1 MLVIICC
8 FSVAIDIYTLSSFN
22 TQKIVRT
29 TAIVE
34 KQTHAFTQWGDAYD
48 KITLETKEGL
58 TIYTSLKL
66 SPTTITHHE
75 VNITVPWREISLK
88 EFYQGVYMGD
98 VNVTSKPTPPSG
110 VTPYLRAFIASQHAT
125 QEMKELFGAL
135 FFDDPISLELQEKV
149 SLFGLAAVL
158 SLSGLNVGILTVL
171 ILFLLKPLYTF
182 FQKRYFPYRS
192 RQGDL
197 MFIVMVLMVGYLVV
211 VDFTPSFLRA
221 VVMMVVG
228 FLFYA
233 KRIEIFSFASVLSV
247 VLLILAFVPA
257 FVFSRGFWLSVAG
270 VYFIYLFL
278 HYWGKWEGWKVY
290 VGLTFWIYVIMLP
303 IIHTLFPLFS
313 QLQLTSPF
321 TSMAYD
327 LFYPLSVV
335 LHMVG
340 WGGVMDDALS
350 SFLSISASGRTL
362 QTPLWFFYLYV
373 VTALLSWREEIA
385 FWLLNAL
392 GVLFFMLGVVGI

>member
-1 MLVIICC
+1 
-8 FSVAIDIYTLSSFN
+8 
-22 TQKIVRT
+22 
-29 TAIVE
+29 
-34 KQTHAFTQWGDAYD
+34 
-48 KITLETKEGL
+48 
-58 TIYTSLKL
+58 
-66 SPTTITHHE
+66 
-75 VNITVPWREISLK
+75 
-88 EFYQGVYMGD
+88 
-98 VNVTSKPTPPSG
+98 
-110 VTPYLRAFIASQHAT
+110 
-125 QEMKELFGAL
+125 
-135 FFDDPISLELQEKV
+135 
-149 SLFGLAAVL
+149 
-158 SLSGLNVGILTVL
+158 
-171 ILFLLKPLYTF
+171 
-182 FQKRYFPYRS
+182 
-192 RQGDL
+192 
-197 MFIVMVLMVGYLVV
+197 
-211 VDFTPSFLRA
+211 
-221 VVMMVVG
+221 MMVVG

-233 KRIEIFSFASVLSV
+233 KRIEIFSFASLLSV
-247 VLLILAFVPA
+247 VLLILGFVPA
-257 FVFSRGFWLSVAG
+257 FVFSIGFWLSVAG

-321 TSMAYD
+321 TSRAYD